1 MVRRRM
7 KKYDQLPEAVMPT
20 CTIREVLV
28 GQKAL
33 VTGAGFAAHKKTPHF
48 EKTVATAGNMFAET
62 PTETLCNS
70 VWPPDDRWK

>member
-7 KKYDQLPEAVMPT
+7 KKDDQLPEAVMPT

-33 VTGAGFAAHKKTPHF
+33 VTGAGFAAYKKTPHF
-48 EKTVATAGNMFAET
+48 QKMVAIAGNMFAET
-62 PTETLCNS
+62 PTETFCDG
-70 VWPPDDRWK
+70 V